1 MRSRP
6 LRGMERCAAAG
17 WLRGASAAV
26 VPGTPA
32 DMTRFPGRDAESN
45 GSHHMDTQRLILL
58 VIFSFSLVLLWD
70 AWEKAQQPPPVSAP
84 TAQQHGVPPPT
95 PSPAPSAAT
104 GTQPSGAGVVSV
116 PSVPGAKAQTV
127 QGETVQVRTDLV
139 VATINSV
146 GGTLQR
152 LELLK
157 HKAQGNDKK
166 NFVLLGKTFDYE
178 AESGLI
184 GKGLPDHRS
193 AWRILPGPRALQPGA
208 DKLELRLAAD
218 GPNGLSIEKVYT
230 FYRNRY
236 LIDVAFKITNHGTAP
251 VKTYAYFQL
260 VRNDKAPPGQTHT
273 SHTYFG
279 PVMYTAESKY
289 KKISFSDVEE
299 GKAEYPKHA
308 DDGWIGIVQHYFVA
322 AWAPRGNSPREFY
335 LKHLPDGE
343 FSAGLI
349 MSSPEISP
357 GASAT
362 VDAPMFAGPQEQK
375 RLKNVAPGFDLVVDY
390 GWLSIIAWPL
400 FWLLEKY
407 HSLTGNW
414 GVAIILLTVTVK
426 LVFFPLSAASYK
438 SMAKMKLVTPRLQK
452 LREMYADDRA
462 KLNQAMME
470 LYKTEKINPLGGCF
484 PIVVQIPVF
493 IALYWTLLGSI
504 ELRHAPF
511 IFWIKDLSA
520 LDPYYVLPVLMMISM
535 VIQTRMNP
543 KPPDPIQAKVMT
555 FMPFVFSVFFFF
567 FPAGL
572 VLYWLVN
579 NILSILQQ
587 WQIQRMFNR
596 DKPAHGKR

>member
-1 MRSRP
+1 
-6 LRGMERCAAAG
+6 
-17 WLRGASAAV
+17 
-26 VPGTPA
+26 
-32 DMTRFPGRDAESN
+32 
-45 GSHHMDTQRLILL
+45 MDTQRLVLL
-58 VIFSFSLVLLWD
+58 VIFSFSVVLLWD
-70 AWEKAQQPPPVSAP
+70 AWEKGSQPPPQIVAPAAQHQGVPTPTPGPSADKPSPSASSP
-84 TAQQHGVPPPT
+84 TAR
-95 PSPAPSAAT
+95 AA
-104 GTQPSGAGVVSV
+104 G
-116 PSVPGAKAQTV
+116 VPGAEAAPV
-127 QGETVQVRTDLV
+127 QGTTVAVRTDLV
-139 VATINSV
+139 VATISTL

-157 HKAQGNDKK
+157 HKAQADENK
-166 NFVLLGKTFDYE
+166 NFVLLGRSYDYE

-184 GKGLPDHRS
+184 GEGLPNHRTV
-193 AWRILPGPRALQPGA
+193 WRMLPGPRALAAGV
-208 DKLELRLAAD
+208 DKLEVRLAAD
-218 GPNGLSIEKVYT
+218 GPNGLTVEKVYT

-236 LIDVAFKITNHGTAP
+236 LIDVAFQIKNQGTAP
-251 VKTYAYFQL
+251 VAADAYFQL
-260 VRNDKAPPGQTHT
+260 VRNDKDPPGQTHT
-273 SHTYFG
+273 SRTYFG

-289 KKISFSDVEE
+289 KKISFSDIEE

-308 DDGWIGIVQHYFVA
+308 DDGWIGIVQHYFVS
-322 AWAPRGNSPREFY
+322 AWVPSGKLPREYY
-335 LKHLPDGE
+335 LKRLPDGL
-343 FSAGLI
+343 FAAGLI
-349 MSSPEISP
+349 VSTPRLAP
-357 GASAT
+357 GASAR
-362 VDAPMFAGPQEQK
+362 VDVPLFAGPQEQK
-375 RLKNVAPGFDLVVDY
+375 RLKAVAPGFDLVVDY

-438 SMAKMKLVTPRLQK
+438 SMAKMKLVTPRLTK
-452 LREMYADDRA
+452 LRETYGNDRA

-493 IALYWTLLGSI
+493 IALYWTLLAAI

-520 LDPYYVLPVLMMISM
+520 LDPYYVLPILMTISM

-543 KPPDPIQAKVMT
+543 KPPDPVQAKVMT

-587 WQIQRMFNR
+587 WQIQRMFTR